1 MKGVKPW
8 HDPDAAKELFLG
20 KTHPEHGHGIGLR
33 LNFASERLF
42 KPKGNDSVYRSN
54 KNQVR
59 SGVVFS

>member
-20 KTHPEHGHGIGLR
+20 KTHPEHGHGVGLR

-42 KPKGNDSVYRSN
+42 KPKSNDSMQNVLSC
-54 KNQVR
+54 
-59 SGVVFS
+59 FSHKFFI

>member
-20 KTHPEHGHGIGLR
+20 KTHPEHRHGIGLR

-42 KPKGNDSVYRSN
+42 KPKGNDSTQNLLSY
-54 KNQVR
+54 
-59 SGVVFS
+59 FSHKFFI